1 MNKQT
6 GPGAATRT
14 AKDPIFRVK
23 MDHIWSLK
31 CARNDH
37 HISEDQEA
45 ATKCSKRMVKRR
57 ERIAMMRR
65 LRRRERNFGPQQQN
79 LPKKGQKT

>member
-1 MNKQT
+1 
-6 GPGAATRT
+6 
-14 AKDPIFRVK
+14 

-79 LPKKGQKT
+79 LPKRGKKRRNLLHTVKTVQKRSLNT